1 MKWFSGQRR
10 DDESPMDEDHGPSQ
24 LRKLYVPGAPVDE
37 SLEEGPGFVLL
48 GGAQPSAGTKV
59 LMDDAGHSYIALDG
73 RSYRAD
79 IPDILPKDEREARRL
94 DFQHHLIRHLMQ
106 GNYAAPIAQP
116 ASILDSGCGPG
127 RWAVEIAALFPTA
140 NVVGFDI
147 LLPVTPPAGMRMPDN
162 VAFVAGD
169 LLQPLPFASA
179 AFDFVHMRLL
189 FTAIPAASWRSV
201 VGELLRVTQ
210 PGGWMELMESGL
222 PRNGPPEMET
232 LNRWA
237 REVAG
242 RRGIDL
248 DLGGHIGAF
257 LRAAG
262 IVNVTF
268 HEFDAP
274 VGRSGGRAGQMN
286 AADVVALYES
296 LRPLLLAE
304 GVASAQIFDQAL
316 AAVRADAEYGS
327 RPCVRPFYLAYA
339 QRGS

>member
-10 DDESPMDEDHGPSQ
+10 GDEPPADDDGPSQ
-24 LRKLYVPGAPVDE
+24 PRKLYVPGAPVDE

-59 LMDDAGHSYIALDG
+59 LMDDVGHSYIALDG

-106 GNYAAPIAQP
+106 GNYAAPVAQP
-116 ASILDSGCGPG
+116 ASILDAGCGPG
-127 RWAVEIAALFPTA
+127 RWAIEVAALFPAA
-140 NVVGFDI
+140 NVVGFDVLI
-147 LLPVTPPAGMRMPDN
+147 PVAAPAGTKMTDN
-162 VAFVAGD
+162 VAFVAGN
-169 LLQPLPFASA
+169 LLQPLPFADS

-189 FTAIPAASWRSV
+189 FTAFPAASWPGV
-201 VGELLRVTQ
+201 VRELLRVTR
-210 PGGWMELMESGL
+210 PGGWLELMESGL

-248 DLGGHIGAF
+248 DIGGHIGAF

-262 IVNVTF
+262 LVNVAY

-274 VGRSGGRAGQMN
+274 VGRIGGRAGQMN
-286 AADVVALYES
+286 ATDAIALYES
-296 LRPLLLAE
+296 LRPLILAE
-304 GVASAQIFDQAL
+304 GVTSAQTFDQAL

-327 RPCVRPFYLAYA
+327 HPCVRPFYLAYA

>member
-1 MKWFSGQRR
+1 MKWFSGQRHG
-10 DDESPMDEDHGPSQ
+10 DESPADDAPGPSQ
-24 LRKLYVPGAPVDE
+24 PRKLYVPGAPVDE

-59 LMDDAGHSYIALDG
+59 LMDDVGHGYIALDG

-94 DFQHHLIRHLMQ
+94 DFQHHLIRQLMQ
-106 GNYAAPIAQP
+106 GNYAAPVMQP
-116 ASILDSGCGPG
+116 TSILDAGCGPG
-127 RWAVEIAALFPTA
+127 RWTMEVAALFPAA

-147 LLPVTPPAGMRMPDN
+147 LPPLAAPAGTKMTDN

-169 LLQPLPFASA
+169 LLQPMPFAGA

-189 FTAIPAASWRSV
+189 FTAIPAASWPAV
-201 VGELLRVTQ
+201 VRELLRVTR
-210 PGGWMELMESGL
+210 PGGWLELMESGL

-237 REVAG
+237 REVAAH
-242 RRGIDL
+242 RGIDL
-248 DLGGHIGAF
+248 DIGARIGAF

-262 IVNVTF
+262 IVNVAF

-274 VGRSGGRAGQMN
+274 VGRIGGRSGQMN
-286 AADVVALYES
+286 AADAVAFYES
-296 LRPLLLAE
+296 LRPLILAE
-304 GVASAQIFDQAL
+304 GVTSSQTFDQAL